1 MYIENLLI
9 HELAERAKT
18 TVRTIRYYTDEGLLP
33 QPIMQGKYAY
43 YTPNHI
49 QRLELIQRLKN
60 SYLPL
65 KEIRQIMLSLSDEE
79 VKQRLQ
85 EQINTQSR
93 GQVND
98 NQAHPEQGSGAK
110 ALEYISHLLDEQSVH
125 RPKMSSTPPLPAHT
139 RQASGTA
146 PVLAP
151 QPPTD
156 AKITSGGETWQHI
169 QLAEGVELNL
179 RLPANPDTNIR
190 AQQLIAFAKKI
201 FS

>member
-33 QPIMQGKYAY
+33 QPVMQGKYAY

-79 VKQRLQ
+79 VKLRLQ
-85 EQINTQSR
+85 EQHTPQPKD
-93 GQVND
+93 QVSG
-98 NQAHPEQGSGAK
+98 NQAHPEQRSGAK

-125 RPKMSSTPPLPAHT
+125 RPKLISTPSQPAHT
-139 RQASGTA
+139 RQTSGPA
-146 PVLAP
+146 PGITP
-151 QPPTD
+151 QPATD
-156 AKITSGGETWQHI
+156 AKNTSAGDTWQHI
-169 QLAEGVELNL
+169 QLTEGVELNL
-179 RLPANPDTNIR
+179 RLPASPDTNIR

>member
-33 QPIMQGKYAY
+33 QPVMQGKYAY

-49 QRLELIQRLKN
+49 QRLELIQSMKN
-60 SYLPL
+60 AYLPL

-79 VKQRLQ
+79 VRQRLQ
-85 EQINTQSR
+85 EQNNPQSR
-93 GQVND
+93 DQVNGTPT
-98 NQAHPEQGSGAK
+98 HSEQGSGAK

-125 RPKMSSTPPLPAHT
+125 RPKLISTPPLPVHT

-146 PVLAP
+146 PVITP

-156 AKITSGGETWQHI
+156 VKITSGGHTWQHI

-179 RLPANPDTNIR
+179 RLPASPETNIR